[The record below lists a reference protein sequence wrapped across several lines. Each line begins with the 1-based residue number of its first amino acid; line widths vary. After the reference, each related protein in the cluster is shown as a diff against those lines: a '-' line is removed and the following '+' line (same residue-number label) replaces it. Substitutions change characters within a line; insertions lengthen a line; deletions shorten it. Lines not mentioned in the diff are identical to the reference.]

1 MSDRHTRSEARF
13 CTSAA
18 TPPLRICGGA
28 TSLASAW
35 PSPIGERPLAPFN
48 HSAGK
53 DERYY
58 QQTAINRTVEAIL
71 KGDNRLLLTT
81 AHLESCIEPAKVP
94 KPVGQHPG

>member
-1 MSDRHTRSEARF
+1 LHVSGYT
-13 CTSAA
+13 
-18 TPPLRICGGA
+18 TPADLWRRYQSGQC
-28 TSLASAW
+28 LA
-35 PSPIGERPLAPFN
+35 SPIGERPLAPFN